1 MNETV
6 SSSRPGIIYAPTA
19 AEELPL
25 SGLLALAMTGF
36 VAMLTEILPAGLLP
50 QISEGLHVSDAMAG
64 QLMTVFALGALLTA
78 IPLAAATRSWR
89 RRPVLLLA
97 IVGFLVFNTVTALS
111 TSYALT
117 LAACFLAGVAAG
129 LAWGLL
135 AGYAR
140 RMVSVPLQGR
150 AMAVAMV
157 EVPAALSLGMPLGT
171 WVGTMVGWRN
181 TFGIISGLT
190 LVLVVWIPLKVPDYP
205 GQAAE
210 QRRPVREV
218 FAIHGV
224 RPVLFVILTWML
236 AHNILYTYL
245 VPFLAPAGLSHRVD
259 LVLLVFGITAL
270 LGIWLVGLLVDRWLR
285 LLVMI
290 SLGAFALVAA
300 ALQLGGT
307 LPIVVF
313 LAVAIW
319 GLTFGGAP
327 TLLQTASADTAGK
340 DSDIAQSMVVTAW
353 NLAIAGGGLV
363 GGLLLE
369 TNGVASFPW
378 ILLALLLVGFVVV
391 GRAKAHGFRSGS
403 RD

>member
-1 MNETV
+1 
-6 SSSRPGIIYAPTA
+6 
-19 AEELPL
+19 
-25 SGLLALAMTGF
+25 MTGF

-50 QISEGLHVSDAMAG
+50 QISEGLRVSDAMAG
-64 QLMTVFALGALLTA
+64 QLITVFALGSLLTA
-78 IPLAAATRSWR
+78 IPLSAVTRSWR

-97 IVGFLVFNTVTALS
+97 IVGFLVFNIVTALS
-111 TSYALT
+111 THYALT
-117 LAACFLAGVAAG
+117 LTARFLVGVAAG

-140 RMVSVPLQGR
+140 RMVSAPLQGR

-157 EVPAALSLGMPLGT
+157 GVPAALSLGMPLGT

-190 LVLVVWIPLKVPDYP
+190 LVLVVWVLLKVPDYP
-205 GQAAE
+205 GQAAD
-210 QRRPVREV
+210 QRRPVREI
-218 FAIHGV
+218 FTIPGV

-236 AHNILYTYL
+236 AHNILYTYIA
-245 VPFLAPAGLSHRVD
+245 PFLAAAGLSHQVG

-270 LGIWLVGLLVDRWLR
+270 LGIWLVGLLVDRCLR

-290 SLGAFALVAA
+290 SLGAFVLVAV
-300 ALQLGGT
+300 ALQFGGT

-327 TLLQTASADTAGK
+327 TLLQTASADTAEK

-378 ILLALLLVGFVVV
+378 ILLALLLVGFVVI
-391 GRAKAHGFRSGS
+391 GRAKAHGFRSGR
-403 RD
+403 RDLIR